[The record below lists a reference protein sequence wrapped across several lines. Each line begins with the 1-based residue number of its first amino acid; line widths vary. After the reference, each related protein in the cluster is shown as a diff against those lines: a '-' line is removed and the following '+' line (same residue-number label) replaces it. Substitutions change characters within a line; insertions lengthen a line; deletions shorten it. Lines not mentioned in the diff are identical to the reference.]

1 MPPIFFQGIFFIFY
15 WCFDQFFV
23 IFYSALHKRW
33 LDSSFVMTMLVVMDQ
48 YLAHPEIETKYVR
61 KPNDDT
67 Y

>member
-1 MPPIFFQGIFFIFY
+1 
-15 WCFDQFFV
+15 V